1 MAGVGGPTKSR
12 RGRPQGW
19 RKPDAYQRSLMIRL
33 HDAEYAWLSRVGRAE
48 RLNMSEVV
56 RRLIYQAKERSDRA
70 ARLRKAS
77 PP

>member
-1 MAGVGGPTKSR
+1 
-12 RGRPQGW
+12 
-19 RKPDAYQRSLMIRL
+19 MIRL

-56 RRLIYQAKERSDRA
+56 RRLIYQAKERSERA